1 MGCTFFFFMK
11 HVLLHLVCRHS
22 QVKLVQQS
30 HKVTRYSDNSPTDAQ
45 VHTYHVQTIPW
56 VAAYITVPRR
66 AHCCLIATFDLRGHS
81 LTIKTHENHVKIS
94 IGCKQDVLCTTSSP
108 PTPLQHGILLVLQT
122 VGHIQMDNVIQQDD
136 AEFS

>member
-1 MGCTFFFFMK
+1 MK

-108 PTPLQHGILLVLQT
+108 PHPPTAWHS
-122 VGHIQMDNVIQQDD
+122 VGPANCGTHTDGQCHP
-136 AEFS
+136 AG